1 MGLWN
6 ISFLWSFYPLT
17 DVAISIPGE
26 WSKKIDQQGR
36 ELPAMSRRASPLFGA
51 RSVLPVREHDKMTRT
66 PLAAF
71 FNISKIKQIFK
82 GTL

>member
-1 MGLWN
+1 M
-6 ISFLWSFYPLT
+6 
-17 DVAISIPGE
+17 
-26 WSKKIDQQGR
+26 IDQQGR
-36 ELPAMSRRASPLFGA
+36 SHFGA
-51 RSVLPVREHDKMTRT
+51 RSVLPVREHVKMTRT